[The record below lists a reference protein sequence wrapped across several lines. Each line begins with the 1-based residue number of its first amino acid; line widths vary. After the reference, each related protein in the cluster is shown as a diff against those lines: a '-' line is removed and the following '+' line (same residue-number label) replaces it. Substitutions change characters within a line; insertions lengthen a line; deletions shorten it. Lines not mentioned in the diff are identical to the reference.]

1 MKRPYAVKR
10 IYHALSPTRNFSP
23 PTKGRRAQ
31 RIDKVRFVDAEGGQ
45 RLKFCGISGRRWV
58 ESTDSSGFA
67 YGICANP
74 PYMPLDLI

>member
-1 MKRPYAVKR
+1 MKMQMAGRTARCRIKTRKR
-10 IYHALSPTRNFSP
+10 EHTP
-23 PTKGRRAQ
+23 PLQ
-31 RIDKVRFVDAEGGQ
+31 RIDKVRFVDVEGGQ